1 MINLKKNPFE
11 TKKEQSR
18 RTTTGTTNNNNT
30 KARAVNIGKTMALMI
45 AAIAAVSAVAV
56 FTPLGHVQK
65 AAAYTT
71 ADCQAEYGQNFVI
84 DSTGTTCEPSG
95 YNNPEPDDGR
105 HPMY

>member
-1 MINLKKNPFE
+1 MGLAII
-11 TKKEQSR
+11 
-18 RTTTGTTNNNNT
+18 
-30 KARAVNIGKTMALMI
+30 AVLAF
-45 AAIAAVSAVAV
+45 VAVAV

-95 YNNPEPDDGR
+95 YNNPEPDDGDIECTNV
-105 HPMY
+105 YTCQGALTQDNSGLDDDWWLGQYTIKLA